1 MFFMKIRIL
10 VLILCAL
17 TQGCTYVDDYMLG
30 KDNTPQPKELKE
42 IQPKVKM
49 AQSWTTPVGKAHKT
63 NEYLNIKPAIRG
75 DIIYT
80 ADASGL
86 VQAVNRKDGQ
96 IKWSTALK
104 NNIVSGPTV
113 AAGYVA
119 VGTNTSTLV
128 LLNQSDGKEIW
139 QNKVSAEVLAPP
151 AISHQ
156 KVIAKT
162 IDGKV
167 YAIDAV
173 NGKQLWVADHGAP
186 SLVLKAS
193 SSPIIVDDL
202 VLVGFSDGKL
212 DALELQTG
220 RLIWQRSIA
229 YGTGASDVERLVD
242 IDSDPIISNN
252 VAYLAT
258 YQGYVGALSLSN
270 GQFIWRKPASVYKN
284 MLLSHNNLYF
294 TDSNDVLWSLNSST
308 GQVNWKQTS
317 LKARGLTAPALVGG
331 NLAVGDKTGYL
342 HILSTQ
348 TGELLGRSQ
357 LSGGVT
363 VSPSVSGKNMYVLTN
378 NGMLN
383 QLSVS

>member
-1 MFFMKIRIL
+1 MKIRIF
-10 VLILCAL
+10 VLTLFTLA
-17 TQGCTYVDDYMLG
+17 QGCTHIDDYMFG
-30 KDNTPQPKELKE
+30 KDNTPQPKQLKE
-42 IQPKVKM
+42 IQPKIKV
-49 AQSWTTPVGKAHKT
+49 AQNWTAPVGKARKS
-63 NEYLNIKPAIRG
+63 NEHLNLKPVIRG

-86 VQAVNRKDGQ
+86 VQAVSKKDGQ
-96 IKWSTALK
+96 VKWSTLLK

-113 AAGYVA
+113 ADGFVI
-119 VGTNTSTLV
+119 VGTNASTLV
-128 LLNQSDGKEIW
+128 LLNQANGKEIW
-139 QNKVSAEVLAPP
+139 QHKVSAEVLAPP
-151 AISHQ
+151 ALSHQ

-186 SLVLKAS
+186 GLVLKAS
-193 SSPIIVDDL
+193 SSPIVVDNL
-202 VLVGFSDGKL
+202 ILIGFSDGKL

-220 RLIWQRSIA
+220 RLMWQRSIA
-229 YGTGASDVERLVD
+229 YGTGASDVDRLVD
-242 IDSDPIISNN
+242 IDSDPIINN
-252 VAYLAT
+252 NIAYLAS

-270 GQFIWRKPASVYKN
+270 GQFLWRKPASVYKN

-294 TDSNDVLWSLNSST
+294 TDSNDVLWSLNSRT
-308 GQVNWKQTS
+308 GQVNWKQTA
-317 LKARGLTAPALVGG
+317 LKARGLTAPVLIRGD
-331 NLAVGDKTGYL
+331 LAVGDRTGYL

-363 VSPSVSGKNMYVLTN
+363 VSPSVSGQKMYVLTD

>member
-1 MFFMKIRIL
+1 MKIRIL

-49 AQSWTTPVGKAHKT
+49 AQSWTTPVGKAHKA

-119 VGTNTSTLV
+119 VGTNASTLV

-156 KVIAKT
+156 KIIAKT

-284 MLLSHNNLYF
+284 MLLSHNNL
-294 TDSNDVLWSLNSST
+294 
-308 GQVNWKQTS
+308 
-317 LKARGLTAPALVGG
+317 
-331 NLAVGDKTGYL
+331 
-342 HILSTQ
+342 
-348 TGELLGRSQ
+348 
-357 LSGGVT
+357 
-363 VSPSVSGKNMYVLTN
+363 
-378 NGMLN
+378 
-383 QLSVS
+383 

>member
-1 MFFMKIRIL
+1 MKIRIF
-10 VLILCAL
+10 VLTLFTLA
-17 TQGCTYVDDYMLG
+17 QGCTHIDDYMFG
-30 KDNTPQPKELKE
+30 KDNTPQPKQLKE
-42 IQPKVKM
+42 IQPKIKV
-49 AQSWTTPVGKAHKT
+49 AQNWTTPVGKARKS
-63 NEYLNIKPAIRG
+63 NEHLNLKPVIRG
-75 DIIYT
+75 DIVYT

-86 VQAVNRKDGQ
+86 VQAVSKKDGQ
-96 IKWSTALK
+96 VKWSTILK

-113 AAGYVA
+113 ADGFVI
-119 VGTNTSTLV
+119 VGTNASTLV
-128 LLNQSDGKEIW
+128 LLNQANGKEIW
-139 QNKVSAEVLAPP
+139 QHKVSAEVLAPP
-151 AISHQ
+151 ALSHQ

-186 SLVLKAS
+186 GLVLKAS
-193 SSPIIVDDL
+193 SSPIVVDNL
-202 VLVGFSDGKL
+202 ILIGFSDGKL

-220 RLIWQRSIA
+220 RLMWQRSIA
-229 YGTGASDVERLVD
+229 YGTGASDVDRLVD
-242 IDSDPIISNN
+242 IDSDPIINNN
-252 VAYLAT
+252 VAYLAS

-270 GQFIWRKPASVYKN
+270 GQFLWRKPASVYKN

-294 TDSNDVLWSLNSST
+294 TDSNDVLWSLNSLT
-308 GQVNWKQTS
+308 GQVNWKQTA
-317 LKARGLTAPALVGG
+317 LKARGLTAPVLVGG
-331 NLAVGDKTGYL
+331 DLAVGDRTGYL

-363 VSPSVSGKNMYVLTN
+363 VSPSVSGQKMYVLTD

>member
-49 AQSWTTPVGKAHKT
+49 AQSWATPVGKAHKT

-80 ADASGL
+80 ADTSGL
-86 VQAVNRKDGQ
+86 VQAVSKKDGQ

-113 AAGYVA
+113 ANGYVA
-119 VGTNTSTLV
+119 VGTNASTLV
-128 LLNQSDGKEIW
+128 LLNQANGKEVW

-229 YGTGASDVERLVD
+229 YGMGASDVERLVD

-294 TDSNDVLWSLNSST
+294 TDSNDVLWSLSSST

>member
-1 MFFMKIRIL
+1 MKIRIL

-17 TQGCTYVDDYMLG
+17 AQGCTYVDDYMLG

-49 AQSWTTPVGKAHKT
+49 AQNWTAPVGKTHKT

-86 VQAVNRKDGQ
+86 VQAVSKKDGQ
-96 IKWSTALK
+96 IKWSTLLK

-113 AAGYVA
+113 ADGYLV
-119 VGTNTSTLV
+119 VGTNASTLV

-151 AISHQ
+151 ALSHQ

-193 SSPIIVDDL
+193 SSPIIVDNL

-212 DALELQTG
+212 DAFELQTG

-229 YGTGASDVERLVD
+229 YGMGASDVERLVD

-294 TDSNDVLWSLNSST
+294 TDSNDVLWSLNSNT

-331 NLAVGDKTGYL
+331 NLVVGDKTGYL

-378 NGMLN
+378 NGTLN
-383 QLSVS
+383 QLTVS